1 MDSNSEYT
9 TCTKRNG
16 YNTIEIISKISFM
29 EGQIN
34 MLTKYTEEYL
44 DEIRELQDQ
53 NRKLKQKIK
62 ELEKII
68 DGKRKN

>member
-1 MDSNSEYT
+1 MDANSEYT
-9 TCTKRNG
+9 TSTKRNG

-53 NRKLKQKIK
+53 NRKLKQKNK
-62 ELEKII
+62 ELEKIL
-68 DGKRKN
+68 KLTKK